1 MASDASP
8 WKLGGLTVRELA
20 RRVWQEIDEDEVIDR
35 AASLAYYFL
44 FALFPALLF
53 LTALLGLLPIP
64 NLIDRL
70 IEYVAQ
76 ALPMDAAC
84 IS

>member
-1 MASDASP
+1 MSSP
-8 WKLGGLTVRELA
+8 
-20 RRVWQEIDEDEVIDR
+20 
-35 AASLAYYFL
+35 AALL
-44 FALFPALLF
+44 FALFPVLLF

-70 IEYVAQ
+70 MEYVAQ